1 MGTFSALSNNLVIM
15 GAIDEYFWKNH
26 ERDFWPRCRSARKR
40 WRRSGRDGSRWVGRK
55 HRIVSRAIVGRAT
68 VSLASVDRI
77 IINGVSIARARSDSR
92 SGADP

>member
-1 MGTFSALSNNLVIM
+1 MGTFPTLSNNLVIM

-26 ERDFWPRCRSARKR
+26 ERDFWPRCRSAGKR
-40 WRRSGRDGSRWVGRK
+40 WRRSGRDGSRGVGRK
-55 HRIVSRAIVGRAT
+55 HRIVSLAIVN
-68 VSLASVDRI
+68 RI

>member
-1 MGTFSALSNNLVIM
+1 M

-26 ERDFWPRCRSARKR
+26 ERDFRPRCRSARKR

-55 HRIVSRAIVGRAT
+55 HHIVIRAIVGRA
-68 VSLASVDRI
+68 SVNRI